1 EGNFSDNNI
10 TAVSL
15 KKPFDKHNRLTLFDL
30 SCNKITY
37 LNLGL
42 ILKKCPNLKK
52 LNLEN
57 NKTLDDINITPD
69 PTQTTSMPVINL
81 RNTKL
86 KQHDQDTLIEKYIV
100 STERNFYNDNLHI
113 SLAGAVLG
121 FLSMEIAITPFLFL
135 SNNFHII
142 PFGSAIAIHYAIN
155 KNLRTNAVKKI
166 KDEKLHFDD

>member
-1 EGNFSDNNI
+1 
-10 TAVSL
+10 
-15 KKPFDKHNRLTLFDL
+15 FDL
-30 SCNKITY
+30 SSNKITY

-42 ILKKCPNLKK
+42 ILNKCPNLKK

-57 NKTLDDINITPD
+57 NKTLDDINITTD

-86 KQHDQDTLIEKYIV
+86 KRHDQDKLIEKYIV
-100 STERNFYNDNLHI
+100 STERHFYNDNLHI

-121 FLSMEIAITPFLFL
+121 FLSMEIT
-135 SNNFHII
+135 II
-142 PFGSAIAIHYAIN
+142 PFLLLSNILQIIPIGTAVAIHYAIN

-166 KDEKLHFDD
+166 KDEKLYFDD